1 MKKYLLLPVI
11 LIIIFP
17 LTGKFLFNL
26 SDSSPGKNKTVNKYS
41 GTNIK
46 LFPSPYLQVET
57 SVYSHPSNPE
67 IIVASAITNYYEYGF
82 TSGFFISTDQGYS
95 WNGTADIKNT
105 SGSTIV
111 TVGDPIVLINNNGN
125 FIMTYVAPSIS
136 GGSELKVGTSYSTNS
151 GSSWSPTVYIPG
163 VDTADKL
170 ISETDNNPSSPFL
183 GRTYMAYDEL
193 KNGGEEIKGVY
204 FAKSIDGGYNWDS
217 ARRITDINPLYKYRL
232 ISDVAINSIGEVF
245 VLWYTNRNYLGLAK
259 STNGGSV
266 WSMIKDTAIST
277 DSTIITYEY
286 EDIYLTGVPSLETDK
301 SGGIRNGWMYSINVG
316 KSSDALDIV
325 LHRSTDVGLSWNHTM
340 KVNQDSSVSFRIQS
354 MPALNVDRYGGIN
367 VFYYDA
373 RSSTANDSF
382 EVYLSRSSDGGN
394 SFFDTKVSDHKFK
407 MGKTLVPL
415 FYFKGYIGSYIG
427 VTSDSNKLTPVWFD
441 NSSGIYQAYTTNIE
455 LLPRFE
461 VRVFPEGF
469 YNLKDQNLRMKDTV
483 KVYLRSSLSPY
494 NMLDSAKGI
503 ADSVTFNVS
512 LIFNHDRSPG
522 NYYLDIRHRNSIET
536 WSAFPVEYSFG
547 TKVEYDFTVTSA
559 SAYGNNEKQVDG
571 KWGIYS
577 GDVDQNGIID
587 LADVISIYNESINFK
602 TGYIPQDCNGDS
614 LADLSD
620 IIIAYNNSQ
629 LFVTKITP

>member
-17 LTGKFLFNL
+17 LTGKFLFNP
-26 SDSSPGKNKTVNKYS
+26 SDSKPGNNKTVNNYND
-41 GTNIK
+41 TNFK

-57 SVYSHPSNPE
+57 SVYSHPANSE
-67 IIVASAITNYYEYGF
+67 IIVASAITNYFEYGF
-82 TSGFFISTDQGYS
+82 TSGFFISTDRGYS

-111 TVGDPIVLINNNGN
+111 TVGDPVVLINNNGN

-136 GGSELKVGTSYSTNS
+136 GGSELKVGTSYSTNN
-151 GSSWSPTVYIPG
+151 GSSWSPTIYIPG
-163 VDTADKL
+163 VDTADKP

-193 KNGGEEIKGVY
+193 KNGGDEIKGVY

-217 ARRITDINPLYKYRL
+217 ARRITDVNPLYKRRL
-232 ISDVAINSIGEVF
+232 ISDIAINSNGDVF
-245 VLWYTNRNYLGLAK
+245 VLWYANKNYMGLAK
-259 STNGGSV
+259 STNGGSG
-266 WSMIKDTAIST
+266 WSLIKDTAIST
-277 DSTIITYEY
+277 DSTTITYQY
-286 EDIYLTGVPSLETDK
+286 EDIFLSGVPSLEIDK
-301 SGGIRNGWMYSINVG
+301 SGGIRNGWMYTINVG
-316 KSSDALDIV
+316 KSSDMLDII
-325 LHRSTDVGLSWNHTM
+325 LHRSTDGGQSWNYS
-340 KVNQDSSVSFRIQS
+340 KRVNQDSSGSFRIQS
-354 MPALNVDRYGGIN
+354 MPALNVDCYGGIN
-367 VFYYDA
+367 VFYFDA
-373 RSSTANDSF
+373 RNSTVNDSF
-382 EVYLSRSSDGGN
+382 EVYLSRSVDGGN
-394 SFFDTKVSDHKFK
+394 SFFDTKISDHKFK
-407 MGKTLVPL
+407 LKKTLLPL
-415 FYFKGYIGSYIG
+415 FFFEGYIGSYTG
-427 VTSDSNKLTPVWFD
+427 VTSDSNKITPVWYD
-441 NSSGIYQAYTTNIE
+441 NSSGIYQAFTTNIE

-461 VRVFPEGF
+461 IKVFPEGF
-469 YNLKDQNLRMKDTV
+469 FNLKNQHLRMKDTI
-483 KVYLRSSLSPY
+483 KVYLRNSLSPY

-503 ADSVTFNVS
+503 ADSVTFHVS
-512 LIFNHDRSPG
+512 LKFNHDRSPG

-536 WSAFPVEYSFG
+536 WSAVPVEYSFG

-559 SAYGNNEKQVDG
+559 SAYGSNEKQVDG

-577 GDVDQNGIID
+577 GDVNQNGIID
-587 LADVISIYNESINFK
+587 LADVISIYNESIIFK

>member
-17 LTGKFLFNL
+17 LTGKFLLNL
-26 SDSSPGKNKTVNKYS
+26 TESSPGKNKTVNKYD
-41 GTNIK
+41 GINYK
-46 LFPSPYLQVET
+46 LFPSLYLQVET
-57 SVYSHPSNPE
+57 SVYSHPANPE
-67 IIVASAITNYYEYGF
+67 VIVASAITNYYEYGF

-95 WNGTADIKNT
+95 WTGTPDIKNT

-111 TVGDPIVLINNNGN
+111 TVGDPVVLINNNGN

-136 GGSELKVGTSYSTNS
+136 GGSELKVGTSYSSNN
-151 GSSWSPTVYIPG
+151 GSSWSPTIYIPG
-163 VDTADKL
+163 VDTADKP
-170 ISETDNNPSSPFL
+170 ISETDNNPSSPYL

-217 ARRITDINPLYKYRL
+217 ARRITDVNPLYKRRL
-232 ISDVAINSIGEVF
+232 ISDIAINSNGDVF
-245 VLWYTNRNYLGLAK
+245 VLWYANKNYMGLAK
-259 STNGGSV
+259 SINGGSG
-266 WSMIKDTAIST
+266 WDFKKDTAIST

-286 EDIYLTGVPSLETDK
+286 EDIYLSGVPSLDIDK
-301 SGGIRNGWMYSINVG
+301 SSGIRNGWMYTVNVG
-316 KSSDALDIV
+316 KSSDMLDII
-325 LHRSTDVGLSWNHTM
+325 LHRSTDGGQTWNYSNR
-340 KVNQDSSVSFRIQS
+340 VNQDSTGSFRIQS

-373 RSSTANDSF
+373 RNSAVNDSF
-382 EVYLSRSSDGGN
+382 EVYLSRSVDGGN
-394 SFFDTKVSDHKFK
+394 IFFDTRISDHKFK
-407 MGKTLVPL
+407 LEKTLVPL
-415 FYFKGYIGSYIG
+415 FFFEGYIGSYTG
-427 VTSDSNKLTPVWFD
+427 VTSDSNKITPVWYD
-441 NSSGIYQAYTTNIE
+441 KSSGIYQAYTTNIE

-461 VRVFPEGF
+461 IKVFPEGF
-469 YNLKDQNLRMKDTV
+469 YDQEDQHLRMKDTV
-483 KVYLRSSLSPY
+483 KVYLRSSSSPY
-494 NMLDSAKGI
+494 NVQDSAKGV
-503 ADSVTFNVS
+503 ADSLTFNVS
-512 LIFNHDRSPG
+512 LKFNHDRSPG

-536 WSAFPVEYSFG
+536 WSAVPVEYSFG
-547 TKVEYDFTVTSA
+547 TKVEYDFTLTSA

-577 GDVDQNGIID
+577 GDVNQNGIID
-587 LADVISIYNESINFK
+587 LSDVISIYNESINFV